1 MSKTRRVAGLF
12 IVLELLCL
20 IFNRGYAEIWTL
32 TAKRCFD
39 FFPEISDN
47 IVYQKEFGI
56 FC

>member
-20 IFNRGYAEIWTL
+20 IFNRGYAEIWAL

-47 IVYQKEFGI
+47 IVYQKAF
-56 FC
+56 